1 MPTTRPPLL
10 RRPTILLAVA
20 VVTALVAAVLT
31 LGTFGSAAAGPAV
44 AKITAGKVKRIAA
57 RVVARKAGSLTVA
70 RARTADRLAG
80 RDPAAYLDRVA
91 VGTQLA
97 AIDVPGSN
105 VEIVPPVSITVPAG
119 VGYVRV
125 TGNATFAGGSQ
136 DLFMFFSADGA
147 CSSAS
152 SGAELRQYDNTTEQ
166 TAVTVDGVLPVTPGL
181 HTYRLCATGG
191 GSMDATRR
199 VLVVETVAV
208 GP

>member
-10 RRPTILLAVA
+10 SWPAILVA
-20 VVTALVAAVLT
+20 VSALT
-31 LGTFGSAAAGPAV
+31 LGTLGSAAAGPV
-44 AKITAGKVKRIAA
+44 VGKVTVGKVKKIAA
-57 RVVARKAGSLTVA
+57 RVVATKAGSLSVA
-70 RARTADRLAG
+70 RARTSDRLAG
-80 RDPAAYLDRVA
+80 QDPTVYLDRVA
-91 VGTQLA
+91 YGTRLP

-119 VGYVRV
+119 VGFVRV
-125 TGNATFAGGSQ
+125 TGNATFAGGDQ

-147 CSSAS
+147 CSSS
-152 SGAELRQYDNTTEQ
+152 TSVGSDLRQYGHTAEQ
-166 TAVTVDGVLPVTPGL
+166 TAVTVDGVLPVTPGV
-181 HTYRLCATGG
+181 HTYRLCASGG